1 MRGHGVAHKGRVS
14 AKALFREQFP
24 TDDKAFF
31 DNALESEGDIQPWIK
46 HFMDLADWKG
56 GSAGKGG
63 KGKTWTKGKGK
74 VKDKSSS
81 SSAASSVMPPPPP
94 PSSR

>member
-1 MRGHGVAHKGRVS
+1 MFRDQLPKG
-14 AKALFREQFP
+14 
-24 TDDKAFF
+24 DKDLS
-31 DNALESEGDIQPWIK
+31 DNVLESEGDIQSWIK

-74 VKDKSSS
+74 VKGKSSS
-81 SSAASSVMPPPPP
+81 SSAAPSVMPPPPP
-94 PSSR
+94 PPSRRR